1 MSYAPVITQRIFT
14 ERRALVSS
22 DIPAPAAIRGTE
34 QLQLLQAGMTERAM
48 QLEGIDDPTI
58 ERVLR
63 RVLLGRAEQSTT
75 TEKDTTT

>member
-1 MSYAPVITQRIFT
+1 MTYAPVITQRIFT

-63 RVLLGRAEQSTT
+63 RVLLGRAEQVNPEKGN
-75 TEKDTTT
+75 TE